1 MIRLENVSKTY
12 SSSGVKAL
20 DDINLEIRDG
30 EIFGFLGPNGAGK
43 TTAIKIIT
51 GIINPDAGHAFVD
64 KYDVKE
70 EPLAAKR
77 NIGYVTDNP
86 DIFAKLRAK
95 EYLNFIGDVFR
106 VPGRERQ
113 EIIQDLAAKFEIKDV
128 LNASIGSYSHGMKQ
142 KLLVTGSL
150 LSDPQNWI
158 LDEPMIGLDPRS
170 AFIMKE
176 LMRQRA
182 DRGRAVFFSTHVM
195 EVAEKICDRLA
206 IINKGKI
213 LFIGTLK
220 ELKDFRGKEAS
231 LEEMFLSLT
240 DVEVFSEFENGR
252 EQAAGKK
259 PGKTK
264 SGGGR
269 K

>member
-1 MIRLENVSKTY
+1 MIRLEKVSKTY

-20 DDINLEIRDG
+20 DDLSLEIKDG

-51 GIINPDAGHAFVD
+51 GIINPDEGHAFVD

-70 EPLAAKR
+70 DPLGAKR

-95 EYLNFIGDVFR
+95 EYLNFIGDVFC
-106 VPGRERQ
+106 VPARERQ
-113 EIIQDLAAKFEIKDV
+113 EIIQDLTAKFEIKDV
-128 LNASIGSYSHGMKQ
+128 LNASLGSYSHGMKQ

-158 LDEPMIGLDPRS
+158 LDEPMVGLDPRS

-176 LMRQRA
+176 LMRSRA
-182 DRGRAVFFSTHVM
+182 ARGKTVFFSTHVM

-213 LFIGTLK
+213 LFIGTLD
-220 ELKDFRGKEAS
+220 ELKAFRGKDGS

-240 DVEVFSEFENGR
+240 EDEVFNESEKEEKKKTGR
-252 EQAAGKK
+252 
-259 PGKTK
+259 KTK
-264 SGGGR
+264 KTKKTEDG